1 MIQTARISETFK
13 ARDAAS
19 YDSVTAEFER
29 FTDLLSTPLAARM
42 LALAELA
49 PAQRVLDVGTGTGV
63 VALQT
68 AAKIGVNGKI
78 LGIDLSDGMLA
89 AARVKAARAGFAERV
104 EFRQMDAEALAI
116 EDRSFDRVLSL
127 FALLHFPNPPVAL
140 REMFRVLRPGG
151 KLVVAVGSG
160 PPWISLR
167 GLAHRARRLSELLL
181 EFQGKRL
188 FAPAFLNSLVEHHIP
203 ANGEPEE
210 TALARASHNRT
221 CSVPLLV
228 RSAGFT
234 NVRTFWQGHQAL
246 VKTPEEFWDVQRT
259 FSSIGRKRLSNA
271 TPEKVEAIR
280 QEFLSTC
287 RKVQSRGGSLVYPL
301 AAFYVVAHHPFS
313 VRETMKQDTM
323 SEDEKGSRRDR
334 THPSV
339 VSNTP

>member
-1 MIQTARISETFK
+1 MTQTARISETFK
-13 ARDAAS
+13 VRDAAS

-49 PAQRVLDVGTGTGV
+49 QVRRVLDIGTGTGV

-68 AAKIGVNGKI
+68 AEKIGLSGKI
-78 LGIDLSDGMLA
+78 VGIDLSDGMLA
-89 AARVKAARAGFAERV
+89 AARLKAARAGFAERV
-104 EFRQMDAEALAI
+104 EFRKMDAEALAI

-140 REMFRVLRPGG
+140 REMLRVLRPGG

-188 FAPAFLNSLVEHHIP
+188 FAPAFLNALVEHHIP

-221 CSVPLLV
+221 CSIPLLV
-228 RSAGFT
+228 RSAGFI
-234 NVRTFWQGHQAL
+234 NVRTCWQGYQAL
-246 VKTPEEFWDVQRT
+246 VKTPEDFWDVQRT
-259 FSSIGRKRLSNA
+259 FSSVARKRLSKA
-271 TPEKVEAIR
+271 APEKIDALHE
-280 QEFLSTC
+280 EFLSTC
-287 RKVQSRGGSLVYPL
+287 RKVQSRGGKLVYPIG
-301 AAFYVVAHHPFS
+301 AFYVVAERP
-313 VRETMKQDTM
+313 
-323 SEDEKGSRRDR
+323 
-334 THPSV
+334 
-339 VSNTP
+339 